1 MSLSKYNN
9 YINSDVD
16 WLGEIPFHWE
26 VLRLKDYIKIN
37 PTTPKNDK
45 LRNARIEFLP
55 MSNVDEITGNIK
67 EYLFEEYEKAKVGY
81 TAFKNEDVLFAK
93 ITPCMENGNCVI
105 VSGLQNNLGFGS
117 TEFIV
122 FRANKFKILNKHV
135 YQFLRNERFL
145 KKAEKFMIGA
155 AGQKR
160 VSSEYLKTHPIA
172 IPPLPEQVLIASFL
186 DTKTSAIDRKVSL
199 LEQKITHYQHLRK
212 SLINQTV
219 CRGLDK
225 NVKLKDS
232 GIEWIGMIP
241 EHWGNGRLKDIGYLY
256 SGLSGKSGNDFNQEE
271 NSDNKH
277 FIPFTNIFNNHI
289 INPLQLGT
297 VVVGHSESQNNV
309 KANDLFF
316 LMSSEDYDGLGKT
329 SLLDQELKETYLN
342 SFCKGFRITKNYYSP
357 SFLNYQLNSF
367 VYRNILKTE
376 GKGFTRMN
384 LKMEK
389 VNDLQIFFPD
399 SISEQNAIATFLDAK
414 TQKIDLIITNI
425 TAQIA
430 TLKELRKTLINDVV
444 TGKLKVTE

>member
-1 MSLSKYNN
+1 
-9 YINSDVD
+9 
-16 WLGEIPFHWE
+16 
-26 VLRLKDYIKIN
+26 
-37 PTTPKNDK
+37 
-45 LRNARIEFLP
+45 
-55 MSNVDEITGNIK
+55 
-67 EYLFEEYEKAKVGY
+67 
-81 TAFKNEDVLFAK
+81 
-93 ITPCMENGNCVI
+93 
-105 VSGLQNNLGFGS
+105 
-117 TEFIV
+117 
-122 FRANKFKILNKHV
+122 
-135 YQFLRNERFL
+135 
-145 KKAEKFMIGA
+145 MIGA

-289 INPLQLGT
+289 INPVQLGT
-297 VVVGHSESQNNV
+297 GVVGHSESQNNV